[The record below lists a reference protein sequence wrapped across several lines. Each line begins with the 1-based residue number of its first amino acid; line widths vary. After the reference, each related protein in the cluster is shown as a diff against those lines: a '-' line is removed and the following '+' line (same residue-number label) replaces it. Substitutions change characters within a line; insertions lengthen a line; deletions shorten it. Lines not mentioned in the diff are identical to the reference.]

1 MRSRRARRTG
11 RGRRRVAVIA
21 ARAAT
26 AALALTSCGG
36 GAPTGDAPTGD
47 AASGAP
53 TRADLEFVQTMIPHH
68 EQAIEMSDLA
78 LDGRGTAVTAIAT
91 DILAAQGP
99 EIDAMRA
106 ILARWGE
113 DEDEHAAHM
122 GMPGMASQDDL
133 ADLATLEGAA
143 FDARWATLMIAHHE
157 GAIEMARAVLADGA
171 DPEVRAIAEAVIA
184 VQKREIEALRAVAG

>member
-1 MRSRRARRTG
+1 MRSRRGRRTG
-11 RGRRRVAVIA
+11 RGRRGVVAVLAGA
-21 ARAAT
+21 AMLAT
-26 AALALTSCGG
+26 AACG

-53 TRADLEFVQTMIPHH
+53 TRADLEFVQMMIPHH

-122 GMPGMASQDDL
+122 GMAGMASQDDL

-143 FDARWATLMIAHHE
+143 FDARWAALMIAHHE

-184 VQKREIEALRAVAG
+184 VQEREIEALRAVAG

>member
-11 RGRRRVAVIA
+11 RGRRGVAAVLAGA
-21 ARAAT
+21 AMLAT
-26 AALALTSCGG
+26 AACGG
-36 GAPTGDAPTGD
+36 GSPTGDAPTSD
-47 AASGAP
+47 AASGTP
-53 TRADLEFVQTMIPHH
+53 TRADLEFVQMMLPHH

-143 FDARWATLMIAHHE
+143 FDARWAALMIAHHE
-157 GAIEMARAVLADGA
+157 GAIEMARAVLSDGA

-184 VQKREIEALRAVAG
+184 VQEREIEALRAVAG

>member
-11 RGRRRVAVIA
+11 RGRRRVAPVLAGA
-21 ARAAT
+21 AMLAT
-26 AALALTSCGG
+26 AACGG
-36 GAPTGDAPTGD
+36 GSPTGD

-53 TRADLEFVQTMIPHH
+53 TRADLEFVQMMIPHH

-133 ADLATLEGAA
+133 VDLATLEGAA

-184 VQKREIEALRAVAG
+184 VQEREIEALRAVAG